1 MVMVVNR
8 FSSGDGSGCYGFCR
22 PVMALIDI
30 EVLKSDEALRSGTLQ
45 RAVKWL
51 GPPDGT
57 VVLTLDSGQEFSD
70 ELVDEV
76 VDTFGEFGE
85 IILVRFVHVFNF

>member
-1 MVMVVNR
+1 
-8 FSSGDGSGCYGFCR
+8 
-22 PVMALIDI
+22 MALIEI
-30 EVLKSDEALRSGTLQ
+30 EVLQCDDTLRSSTLQ
-45 RAVKWL
+45 RAINWL

-57 VVLTLDSGQEFSD
+57 VVLTLESGEEFSD

-85 IILVRFVHVFNF
+85 IILVRCVYMLHQKI